1 MMPVICKFVLICSFL
16 VSRVSCEAKFDAK
29 LDVGEAFD
37 EPHEEGDE
45 HIVNREICSK
55 DDLPEEVVDAY
66 DRCTNFIPVY
76 KQLNLLTRCRSK
88 VFPGNLSKNSI
99 RKIICFNRT
108 AEHEFNQCLSQI
120 KTSAEGKS
128 IPPANPLQ
136 TMDFMFCMK
145 TIALRRVRKTSSN
158 FGCQTIAIAGDNGK
172 TQTAATAS

>member
-1 MMPVICKFVLICSFL
+1 MMPVVCKFVLICSFL
-16 VSRVSCEAKFDAK
+16 FSRVSCEAKFDAK
-29 LDVGEAFD
+29 LDVGDAFD
-37 EPHEEGDE
+37 NTHEDGDE

-88 VFPGNLSKNSI
+88 VFPNHFSKNNI

-108 AEHEFNQCLSQI
+108 AEHEFNQCLTQI
-120 KTSAEGKS
+120 KGSEEGKN
-128 IPPANPLQ
+128 IPPPNPLQ

-145 TIALRRVRKTSSN
+145 TIALRRVRKTN
-158 FGCQTIAIAGDNGK
+158 NNIGCQTIAIAGNNDK
-172 TQTAATAS
+172 TQAAAASS